1 MNITEAKYNKNES
14 NENNGVVAVIDS
26 KEMFVP
32 LDPDNRHY
40 AELLLWAAI
49 DGNSIEAAD

>member
-49 DGNSIEAAD
+49 DGNSIADAD

>member
-14 NENNGVVAVIDS
+14 HENNGVVAVIDS
-26 KEMFVP
+26 QEMFVP

-49 DGNSIEAAD
+49 DGNSIADAD